1 MRWHLAFFVAAALAA
16 PVAARAA
23 GAADMAGAAA
33 PAPARAGGAAT
44 YFRAENVAASFAKG
58 GVLFDRGTN
67 YMIHTSRRTAPGV
80 VEVHEQ
86 DTDLIYVLEGSAEF
100 VTGGEVVGGK
110 AIAPGEIRGTGVT
123 GGETRVL
130 ARGDVIVI
138 PSGVPHWFRQVQ
150 APLLYYTVK
159 VR

>member
-1 MRWHLAFFVAAALAA
+1 MRRHLTLAIAAVLASTAAIATAALAA
-16 PVAARAA
+16 P
-23 GAADMAGAAA
+23 AAA
-33 PAPARAGGAAT
+33 PSTVA

-67 YMIHTSRRTAPGV
+67 YMIHTSRRVAPGV

-100 VTGGEVVGGK
+100 VTGGAIVGGK
-110 AIAPGEIRGTGVT
+110 ATAPGEIRGTDVS
-123 GGETRVL
+123 GGETRTL
-130 ARGDVIVI
+130 AKGDVIVV
-138 PSGVPHWFRQVQ
+138 PSGVPHWFRQVK
-150 APLLYYTVK
+150 APLLYYTIK

>member
-1 MRWHLAFFVAAALAA
+1 MRWQMTLVMAAALAA
-16 PVAARAA
+16 PAAARTAAA
-23 GAADMAGAAA
+23 GDV
-33 PAPARAGGAAT
+33 T

-67 YMIHTSRRTAPGV
+67 YMIHTSRRVSPGV
-80 VEVHEQ
+80 VEVHEH

-100 VTGGEVVGGK
+100 VTGGEMVGGK
-110 AIAPGEIRGTGVT
+110 TIAPGEIRGTNVT
-123 GGETRVL
+123 GGETRML
-130 ARGDVIVI
+130 AKGDVIVV
-138 PSGVPHWFRQVQ
+138 PNGVPHWFRRVQ